1 MNSVSEKLQAIHA
14 LIDAGEPQRA
24 IAELRVLIR
33 REPGVASWQGMMARA
48 SGAAGLH
55 EQALVHAKRCTEMAP
70 THPTSWAELGTALHH
85 LGKFEESR
93 VAYSKGVELSPT
105 SVIASL
111 GLADVLADM
120 GRQGEA
126 VRHLEIAIQNIP
138 GNEALLGKY
147 SMVLGKLAKM
157 SDALTAAEAALSLYP
172 KSWELA
178 QCACS
183 AANYVVEDPQ
193 RLFDIH
199 VRFGKVFEYKGVNPP
214 VRFTNTDLDRPMRVG
229 FVSPDFRAHSVSH
242 FVEPLL
248 AHIDRKQCEL
258 FLYCTGPSD
267 NVTKQLRSY
276 GHAFT
281 DCFMKPRKELV
292 DSIRNRQLDI
302 LIDLSGH
309 TRGGDSALLRSR
321 VAPLQGNYCGYPN
334 TLGLRSVDFRL
345 VDEVTDPTGQA
356 DQYCVEKLV
365 RIEECFLC
373 YQPRT
378 ESLTLDTKSVAG
390 GPFTFGCFNAAR
402 KISDTF
408 LGLCAAVCKA
418 APDARLLFKNLDFK
432 DPECVA
438 MIRER
443 ALAAGIA
450 ADQLV
455 LEGPSKTPLE
465 HLAKYQEVD
474 IALDTF
480 PYSGTTTTCESL
492 LMGVPTITMAGK
504 SHPSR
509 VSASL
514 LNAVKLDGCVAHSPA
529 EFVEVALAWK
539 NTRARGDSQRA
550 ALREQFLKSALCDGA
565 LFSARFVAALRGI
578 WKERIAAQL
587 AETSRTGTK

>member
-1 MNSVSEKLQAIHA
+1 MSSSFDRLQAIHA

-24 IAELRVLIR
+24 ITELRVLIR
-33 REPGVASWQGMMARA
+33 REPNVASWQGMMARA

-126 VRHLEIAIQNIP
+126 VRHLEVAIQNIP

-157 SDALTAAEAALSLYP
+157 SDALATAERALKLYP

-178 QCACS
+178 QCACA

-199 VRFGKVFEYKGVNPP
+199 VRFGKTFEFKGANPP
-214 VRFTNTDLDRPMRVG
+214 VRFTNTELNRPMRVG
-229 FVSPDFRAHSVSH
+229 LVSADFRAHSVSH

-267 NVTKQLRSY
+267 SVTKQLRSY
-276 GHAFT
+276 GHTFV
-281 DCFMKPRKELV
+281 DCFMKPRRELV

-345 VDEVTDPTGQA
+345 VDEITDPTGQA
-356 DQYCVEKLV
+356 DAFCVEKLV

-373 YQPRT
+373 YQPRA
-378 ESLTLDTKSVAG
+378 ESLTLDTKRVP

-408 LGLCAAVCKA
+408 LELCAAVCSA
-418 APDARLLFKNLDFK
+418 APDARLLLKNLDFK

-450 ADQLV
+450 EKQLV

-492 LMGVPTITMAGK
+492 LMGVPTITMVGK
-504 SHPSR
+504 AHPSR

-514 LNAVKLDGCVAHSPA
+514 LNAVRLDGCVAQNKA
-529 EFVEVALAWK
+529 EFVELASAWK
-539 NTRARGDSQRA
+539 NTRARGDMQRA
-550 ALREQFLKSALCDGA
+550 ALREQFLASALCNGR
-565 LFSARFVAALRGI
+565 LFSSRFVAALRGI
-578 WKERIAAQL
+578 WRERIAAQM
-587 AETSRTGTK
+587 AELSKTGTT